1 MPEWFVQWYWYV
13 PGVSN
18 VRLVDPDVKFP
29 MFAGEP
35 AVMKV
40 TLCAAPA
47 SLFQV
52 TVPPFVIVT
61 VVGEKEN
68 VEYP

>member
-1 MPEWFVQWYWYV
+1 
-13 PGVSN
+13 
-18 VRLVDPDVKFP
+18 

>member
-1 MPEWFVQWYWYV
+1 MLVGD
-13 PGVSN
+13 PG
-18 VRLVDPDVKFP
+18 LVN
-29 MFAGEP
+29 
-35 AVMKV
+35 V

-47 SLFQV
+47 LLVQV

-61 VVGEKEN
+61 VDGEKEN